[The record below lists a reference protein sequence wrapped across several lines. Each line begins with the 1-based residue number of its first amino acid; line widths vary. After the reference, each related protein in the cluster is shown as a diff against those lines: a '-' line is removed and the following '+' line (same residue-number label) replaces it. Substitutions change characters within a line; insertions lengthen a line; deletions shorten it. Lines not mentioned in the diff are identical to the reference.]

1 MISDFVIFFL
11 KNGFG
16 ELMLTIK
23 KQDYDLKDY

>member
-1 MISDFVIFFL
+1 MISDFVIFL
-11 KNGFG
+11 NGFG